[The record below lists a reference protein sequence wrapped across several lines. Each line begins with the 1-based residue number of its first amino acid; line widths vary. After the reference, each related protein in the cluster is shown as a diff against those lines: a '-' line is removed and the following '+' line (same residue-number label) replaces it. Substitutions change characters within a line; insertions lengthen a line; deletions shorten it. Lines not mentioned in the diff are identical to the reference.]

1 MDNALTI
8 TQGALD
14 FTRPELVKTLKAT
27 VAQGL
32 TEPEFYL
39 FVEHCKATQLNP
51 FKKEVWAIKAG
62 GRLQVMTGI
71 NGFLTIANKHPM
83 FDGMEIIVDS
93 DEKPTK
99 AICKVY
105 RKDRKYPS
113 EGIALI
119 KEYGKDT
126 PIWKQ
131 MPRVMLTKV
140 AKSIALREAFP
151 QELSGLYTQ
160 EEMPVEFAA
169 PTREIPVTKTV
180 EPEVEFAEVVNEE
193 TSETYY
199 YKLYP
204 NMDGFDVWKAKVK
217 ALKGRFNGETKL
229 WQVSEAIPGLE
240 SQLTDANGNFINKR
254 ASTKTKKSEQT
265 VELDVPDMPESPPHD
280 DDDLPF

>member
-1 MDNALTI
+1 MENALTI

-14 FTRPELVKTLKAT
+14 FSKPELVKTLRAT

-39 FVEHCKATQLNP
+39 FVEHCKATGLNP

-62 GRLQVMTGI
+62 GRMQVMTGI

-83 FDGMEIIVDS
+83 FDGMEVLVDN
-93 DEKPTK
+93 DERPTK

-113 EGIALI
+113 EGIALL

-151 QELSGLYTQ
+151 QQLAGLYTQ
-160 EEMPVEFAA
+160 EEMPTEFAV
-169 PTREIPVTKTV
+169 PIREIPVPTTR
-180 EPEVEFAEVVNEE
+180 EEELEFAEVVNEE
-193 TSETYY
+193 LSETYY

-204 NMDGFDVWKAKVK
+204 AMDGFDVWKAKVK
-217 ALKGRFNGETKL
+217 ALRGRFNGESKL
-229 WQVSEAIPGLE
+229 WQVSEVIPGLE
-240 SQLTDANGNFINKR
+240 SQLTDAEGNYLNRKP
-254 ASTKTKKSEQT
+254 KSKPRKNEQT
-265 VELDVPDMPESPPHD
+265 VELDVPDMPEAPPHE